1 MAKQSGIHQIKGKI
15 GEHSYYRQTG
25 VSGGLIR
32 SINQGLS
39 ARVKAD
45 AAYANTRLNNQEFGA
60 AANTAALLGQMVT
73 PKFRPMILPFSQ
85 SRMAKEVL
93 RLARENTA
101 SWGQR
106 TVSSSQTAQLA
117 AILSAQSKR
126 NANEFLSW
134 DLVSGGDN
142 AYDIE
147 YAYTAEQASLMASL
161 GIDKINASVVAF
173 NLATGNWS
181 LQGQVMLTG
190 YLEKGDSASVE
201 IDPINPAGGDGS
213 ETLSVSEFIP
223 AAGHSGHQ
231 LVVVVVM
238 PSRTV
243 NSQPHILQ
251 EYCSFVALEIPA
263 GE

>member
-15 GEHSYYRQTG
+15 GEYSYYKQTG

-32 SINQGLS
+32 GINQGMS

-85 SRMAKEVL
+85 SKMAKEVL

-106 TVSSSQTAQLA
+106 TVTNAQTAQLA
-117 AILSAQSKR
+117 AVLTAQSKR
-126 NANEFLSW
+126 NADEFLSW
-134 DLVSGGDN
+134 DLVSGGEN
-142 AYDIE
+142 AWDIE
-147 YAYTAEQASLMASL
+147 YNYTPEQASLMASL

-173 NLATGNWS
+173 NLATGNWNP
-181 LQGQVMLTG
+181 LGQQMMTG
-190 YLEKGDSASVE
+190 YIEKADSVSVE
-201 IDPINPAGGDGS
+201 IDPISPTGGDGT
-213 ETLSVSEFIP
+213 ETLNFSAFVP

-231 LVVVVVM
+231 LVVVVVI
-238 PSRTV
+238 PSRII

-251 EYCSFVALEIPA
+251 EYCSFFAVEVPA
-263 GE
+263 